1 MGQMGIQRQ
10 VTHMIPTPGF
20 SNQQNIPA
28 NPDYSNGTGY
38 FNGESAMTP
47 HMQQQQKQFTS
58 NQNSHQIQHIG
69 GHSNSAIHP
78 SMLDNS
84 SAFGLSDGHV
94 NSGMGLHGSNTQIT
108 NRNAAPE
115 SYMNMS
121 SFGSS
126 PRPLQQQFNQLPT
139 QRISSMLADASYL
152 LLPYHSDLC
161 HKLDVMFVKCKSK
174 ASDGLI
180 IP

>member
-20 SNQQNIPA
+20 SNQQNVPA

-38 FNGESAMTP
+38 FNGDSAMTP
-47 HMQQQQKQFTS
+47 HMQQQKQFPS
-58 NQNSHQIQHIG
+58 NQGSHQIQHIG
-69 GHSNSAIHP
+69 GHSNSAIHS

-94 NSGMGLHGSNTQIT
+94 NGGMGLHGSSTQIT

-139 QRISSMLADASYL
+139 QRIPSMLAYASYL
-152 LLPYHSDLC
+152 VLPYHRDFC
-161 HKLDVMFVKCKSK
+161 HKLDIMFAKCKSK
-174 ASDGLI
+174 ASDGLL

>member
-20 SNQQNIPA
+20 SNQQNVPA

-47 HMQQQQKQFTS
+47 HMQQQKQFQS
-58 NQNSHQIQHIG
+58 NQSSHQIQHIG
-69 GHSNSAIHP
+69 GNSNSSIHS
-78 SMLDNS
+78 SMLENS

-115 SYMNMS
+115 SYMNMP

-126 PRPLQQQFNQLPT
+126 PRPLQQQFNQLTT
-139 QRISSMLADASYL
+139 QRIPSTLTDSFYL
-152 LLPYHSDLC
+152 LLLYLATCAINLMSC
-161 HKLDVMFVKCKSK
+161 M
-174 ASDGLI
+174 
-180 IP
+180 